1 MIPPRFLQGLRI
13 ALLSLPPLLALPLH
27 AACSINAVSSV
38 AFGTYSVF
46 STTPTTATGSFAVRN
61 CGSNN
66 APYTATLS
74 TGGASVAQRTLTK
87 TGASLNYNLYTDSTY
102 TSIWGD
108 GTTGTTVSGVGSN
121 GSTGI
126 TKTIYGSIPEGQDV
140 PAGAYTDSITI
151 TITF

>member
-1 MIPPRFLQGLRI
+1 M
-13 ALLSLPPLLALPLH
+13 
-27 AACSINAVSSV
+27 
-38 AFGTYSVF
+38 
-46 STTPTTATGSFAVRN
+46 
-61 CGSNN
+61 
-66 APYTATLS
+66 
-74 TGGASVAQRTLTK
+74 AQRTLTK